1 MKGHIV
7 LRLVTAF
14 VLLLVLAAGAAG
26 LGLYAYNTGV
36 ARGLADSG
44 KLVAPQA
51 GAAPYPYMGPF
62 FHYGLFGP
70 GFGLLNCFF
79 LLIGLGFLFMLVRG
93 IMFVVFGPR
102 HWHDADGPNGPG
114 FRHWR
119 GPWGH
124 GPWGRGYP
132 PFFEDWHRQA
142 HGQEKPQEPPA
153 GSNQV

>member
-7 LRLVTAF
+7 FRLVTAF

-26 LGLYAYNTGV
+26 LGLYAYNAGV

-44 KLVAPQA
+44 KLVLPQV
-51 GAAPYPYMGPF
+51 GAAPYAVGPF
-62 FHYGLFGP
+62 FHYGFFGP
-70 GFGLLNCFF
+70 GMGLLNCLLLF
-79 LLIGLGFLFMLVRG
+79 LGLGFIFALVRG
-93 IMFVVFGPR
+93 LMFVIFGR
-102 HWHDADGPNGPG
+102 WHWRDADGPNGPG
-114 FRHWR
+114 FRPWH

-142 HGQEKPQEPPA
+142 HGQGKPQEPPA
-153 GSNQV
+153 GPAQV